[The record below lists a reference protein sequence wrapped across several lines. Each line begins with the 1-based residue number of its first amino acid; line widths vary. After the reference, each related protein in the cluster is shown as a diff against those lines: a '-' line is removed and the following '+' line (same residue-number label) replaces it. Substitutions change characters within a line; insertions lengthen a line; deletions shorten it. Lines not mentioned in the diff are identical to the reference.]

1 VRRRPGVDALIY
13 SNLGLVILAGL
24 VLVDFQRLP
33 HSAHMHRAPV
43 LAGAI
48 FLDILDVLLSF

>member
-1 VRRRPGVDALIY
+1 VRRWPGVDPLIY

-33 HSAHMHRAPV
+33 HSTHIHRAPF
-43 LAGAI
+43 LAEAI